1 MLARHRSDRGG
12 RRPGGA
18 LATPSSDVAAACD
31 EVSAAEVKEAGAI
44 RGATSS
50 QSAQAYSYRW
60 LWEGTDRGSEMRI
73 GATRCCPRRGIRGR
87 EVALARGVGS
97 GASLPGVLPLGLPV
111 GTQGRTSVTRLA
123 SG

>member
-18 LATPSSDVAAACD
+18 LATPSSDVAAACG

-50 QSAQAYSYRW
+50 QAYSYRW

-73 GATRCCPRRGIRGR
+73 GAHAP
-87 EVALARGVGS
+87 
-97 GASLPGVLPLGLPV
+97 LPEEGKPG
-111 GTQGRTSVTRLA
+111 
-123 SG
+123 

>member
-18 LATPSSDVAAACD
+18 LATPSSDVAAACG

-50 QSAQAYSYRW
+50 QAYSYRW

-73 GATRCCPRRGIRGR
+73 GAMRRCPRRGSRGR

-97 GASLPGVLPLGLPV
+97 GASLPGVLTLGLPV

>member
-18 LATPSSDVAAACD
+18 LATPSSDVAAACG

-73 GATRCCPRRGIRGR
+73 GAHAP
-87 EVALARGVGS
+87 
-97 GASLPGVLPLGLPV
+97 LPEEGKPG
-111 GTQGRTSVTRLA
+111 
-123 SG
+123 